1 MGSIG
6 WYILGYFVLG
16 IVCWILGAFGL
27 VIVAAI
33 NDIRWDLKN
42 DPTMKRADTIDSVI
56 DTAKHATEQLEDQC
70 QITGGDPQSAYML
83 QMLKVLSLWPCMV
96 PKGLTIM
103 WKTAVNL
110 REYKRR

>member
-6 WYILGYFVLG
+6 WYILGYLILG
-16 IVCWILGAFGL
+16 IVCWILGGFGL
-27 VIVAAI
+27 AIAAAI
-33 NDIRWDLKN
+33 SDIRWDLKN

-56 DTAKHATEQLEDQC
+56 DTAKHATEQFEDQC

-83 QMLKVLSLWPCMV
+83 HMLKVLALWPYMV
-96 PKGLTIM
+96 PTSFTIM

-110 REYKRR
+110 REYRRR